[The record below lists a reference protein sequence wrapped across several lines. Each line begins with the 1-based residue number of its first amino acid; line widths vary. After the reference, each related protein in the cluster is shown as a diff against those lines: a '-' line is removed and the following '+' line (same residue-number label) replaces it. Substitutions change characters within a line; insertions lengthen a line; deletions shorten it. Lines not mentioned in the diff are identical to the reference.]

1 MKRIIAIALLATTVA
16 FGQNHKKNG
25 WERAQLKGKV
35 KTVVQSGIQVGEN
48 GEEIPMN
55 SELFSQFDKKGTV
68 VKMQSKQNGM
78 TIKFVDVYDKDGNM
92 IESASRDDSNTL
104 LSKNVYEYDEKGNLT
119 KHDVETP
126 DGNIFMSRINVYN
139 EQNQLVERTDCIAGM
154 CQDKTTYKYTPE
166 GKLSEESKFT
176 KDELTSKTVYT
187 YNAKGNM
194 VEKQVFD
201 KDNAL
206 KQRVV
211 SAFDKNDNEVEVKYF
226 DKDGNVTKTETYEFV
241 YDKKNNW
248 TKKTMSVNG
257 QRVTIFTQ
265 KLKYF

>member
-16 FGQNHKKNG
+16 FGQSQKKNG

-35 KTVVQSGIQVGEN
+35 KTVVQSGIQIGEN

-92 IESASRDDSNTL
+92 LESASRDDSNTL
-104 LSKNVYEYDEKGNLT
+104 LSKNVYEYDERGNLT

-187 YNAKGNM
+187 YDAKGNV